1 MWHSFVEAV
10 DAAVIQKFGEYE
22 VMVDEKSLNFRF
34 QSNSR
39 SLIDIELPVSPK
51 RTNGLVMPR
60 FYLGFWQARASLL
73 ILSVKALAII
83 CIYSTSYEFEV
94 YWTAAVTNFWQASC
108 NRKVCMKRCG
118 ALLALWGRVKSA
130 SSWCPQ
136 ANDLPSW
143 GDFQGCQSSCIWT
156 WVSKVK
162 QLESIKYEPKFK
174 NTNSPS
180 QSQVD
185 LLASCLGNWAAC
197 LWNDVE
203 SFVHWEFNCF
213 FPTEVS
219 PCKVGSDQGES
230 LCDISCQNLGRDVW
244 M

>member
-1 MWHSFVEAV
+1 MSTAV
-10 DAAVIQKFGEYE
+10 WQLKVKLSLCINRLKESVYQLLSSDQPENVTFFCRSCRRCSDPE
-22 VMVDEKSLNFRF
+22 VRRVWSDGRRESLNFRF

-174 NTNSPS
+174 TQFAIP
-180 QSQVD
+180 VAGRF
-185 LLASCLGNWAAC
+185 ASIMSGQLG
-197 LWNDVE
+197 
-203 SFVHWEFNCF
+203 
-213 FPTEVS
+213 
-219 PCKVGSDQGES
+219 GMS
-230 LCDISCQNLGRDVW
+230 LKRCWKFCTLRV
-244 M
+244 